1 MAARLNVSID
11 LNVILDVLQRREPF
25 YDMSARVLASA
36 EIGRIEGWIA
46 AHSITTL
53 FYLYAKHQSVEQARV
68 KLTELLSIL
77 SIAAVDQAV
86 IEQALTLPYRDFEDA
101 VQMMAAVRAGAQYL
115 ITRNVPNYRG
125 GPIPA
130 LEPAELLTLVSSYPL
145 GEPAS
150 QWTMQQS

>member
-1 MAARLNVSID
+1 MEAKLRVLID
-11 LNVILDVLQRREPF
+11 LNVILDVLQQREPF
-25 YDMSARVLASA
+25 YAMSARVLASA
-36 EIGRIEGWIA
+36 ETGRVEGWIA

-53 FYLYAKHQSVEQARV
+53 FYLYAKHETVEQARV

-77 SIAAVDQAV
+77 SIAAIDQTV

-115 ITRNVPNYRG
+115 ITRNVPDYSG

-130 LEPAELLTLVSSYPL
+130 LEPAELLTLV
-145 GEPAS
+145 
-150 QWTMQQS
+150 